1 MHTSA
6 AVPVAEPPL
15 VVRTPPGRPHFSDR
29 TRGSVHIAW
38 DLAASDAVSDTTKK
52 NDGRRNM
59 KPTYVRLA
67 SIVLL
72 FGGLMVRP
80 AVSQRV
86 TKDIP
91 VTDAVTRWSSLHETR
106 LSQQEGAAGQST
118 PALNLA
124 GTYRCGPDTKA
135 CQWLGTTITVTQS
148 GTKLEIKSEK
158 GDTAIGELM
167 GNVGATAGPPMNMIA
182 AISAD
187 GRTLDWSNG
196 TKWTK
201 Q

>member
-1 MHTSA
+1 MK
-6 AVPVAEPPL
+6 
-15 VVRTPPGRPHFSDR
+15 RTYF
-29 TRGSVHIAW
+29 
-38 DLAASDAVSDTTKK
+38 
-52 NDGRRNM
+52 
-59 KPTYVRLA
+59 RLA
-67 SIVLL
+67 WIVLL
-72 FGGLMVRP
+72 FGSLMVTS
-80 AVSQRV
+80 AVSQTV

-91 VTDAVTRWSSLHETR
+91 VTDAVTRWRPLQGTR
-106 LSQQEGAAGQST
+106 FGQQEGAAGQST

-135 CQWLGTTITVTQS
+135 CQWLGATITITQS

-158 GDTAIGELM
+158 GETALGELM

-196 TKWTK
+196 TRWTK

>member
-1 MHTSA
+1 MA
-6 AVPVAEPPL
+6 
-15 VVRTPPGRPHFSDR
+15 RTYARV
-29 TRGSVHIAW
+29 TWV
-38 DLAASDAVSDTTKK
+38 
-52 NDGRRNM
+52 
-59 KPTYVRLA
+59 
-67 SIVLL
+67 VLL
-72 FGGLMVRP
+72 VSGVMVAP
-80 AVSQRV
+80 AVSQSV

-91 VTDAVTRWSSLHETR
+91 AADAVMRWRALQGTR

-118 PALNLA
+118 PPLNIA

-135 CQWLGTTITVTQS
+135 CQWLGTTMTITQA

-158 GDTAIGELM
+158 GDTALGELM